1 MGGFGSGRPRGSS
14 RRRVE
19 DCRVLDVNQ
28 LHRAGC
34 LRAGWSGGGQWSHDG
49 AEGGL
54 IHLCA
59 EPGRLHLSYRLCVAG
74 AWEDAAETVDIVHV
88 PCRLGGTRPYFRCPG
103 VVGAIACGRRVAKL
117 YGPGR
122 HLRCRHCHR
131 LIYASQSASEVQR
144 RRRRAGKVRRRLG
157 GGPGLFAPPPPKGMP
172 LDVYARL
179 LDQLLAAEALAEE
192 ACARLLERLLER
204 IERSGRRGDPGGR

>member
-1 MGGFGSGRPRGSS
+1 MGGFGSGRPRGSG

-19 DCRVLDVNQ
+19 DCRALDVNQ
-28 LHRAGC
+28 LHQMGC
-34 LRAGWSGGGQWSHDG
+34 LRAGWAGEGQWGEGEQG
-49 AEGGL
+49 ASVSL
-54 IHLCA
+54 RA
-59 EPGRLHLSYRLCVAG
+59 EPGKLHLSYRIRVAS
-74 AWEDAAETVDIVHV
+74 AWEDVAETVAIVHV
-88 PCRLGGTRPYFRCPG
+88 PCRFGGTRPYFICPG
-103 VVGAIACGRRVAKL
+103 VVGGIACGRRVAKL

-131 LIYASQSASEVQR
+131 LGYASQSASEVQR
-144 RRRRAGKVRRRLG
+144 RRRHASKIRQRLG
-157 GGPGLFAPPPPKGMP
+157 GEPGPLAPPPPKDMP

-204 IERSGRRGDPGGR
+204 IERWERKSDPSGP